1 MLGVG
6 SFGYVRLASHR
17 DSGTGEER
25 VLALK
30 AMRKDHLVKKRQV
43 GHVLN
48 ERWVGQALHHPFV
61 CTLISTYQDEA
72 HLYMLTEALM
82 GGELFSL
89 LCTYDTFDAP
99 TARFYL
105 AQVVCAFESLGNVL
119 GVVYRDLKPEN
130 LLLDS
135 QGYIRLVDFGF
146 AKQVDDGVTFT
157 LCGTPEYISPEMVTN
172 RGHGLGCDWWAT
184 GVLLYEV
191 LTGTTPFAHDST
203 MEVYTRIVQCSY
215 AVPADVPMPAADLI
229 SQLLEPSV
237 AARLGCLKRG
247 PAGVKEHPFFYQI
260 DWERLVAKAYKAPWV
275 PQLANGTDTYYFDE
289 YGDKTPWD
297 NEDLSDV
304 RLSAVELAMFN
315 EF

>member
-6 SFGYVRLASHR
+6 SFGYVRLALHR
-17 DSGTGEER
+17 DSDTDEER

-61 CTLISTYQDEA
+61 CTLISTYQDEE

-105 AQVVCAFESLGNVL
+105 AQVVCAFEYLGNVL

-130 LLLDS
+130 LLFDS

-184 GVLLYEV
+184 GVLLYEM
-191 LTGTTPFAHDST
+191 LTGSTPFAHDST
-203 MEVYTRIVQCSY
+203 MEMYTRIVQCSY
-215 AVPADVPMPAADLI
+215 AVPADVPMAAADLI

-247 PAGVKEHPFFYQI
+247 PAGVKKHPFFYQI
-260 DWERLVAKAYKAPWV
+260 DWERLVAKALKAPWV

-289 YGDKTPWD
+289 YGNKTPWD

-304 RLSAVELAMFN
+304 RLSAFELAMLN